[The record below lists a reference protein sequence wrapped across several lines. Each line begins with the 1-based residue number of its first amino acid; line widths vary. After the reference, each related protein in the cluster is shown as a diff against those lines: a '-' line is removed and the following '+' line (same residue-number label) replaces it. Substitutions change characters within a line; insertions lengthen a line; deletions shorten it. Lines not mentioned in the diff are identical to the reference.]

1 MRLLRLVVLISLV
14 ALCGRGGMAQT
25 EPRIPPEAGQTEAS
39 RLIHS
44 IQQLLIAKGLCADR
58 ADCVRKQYALAAT
71 VYAGLNVY
79 VYQLSDPE
87 LLSDVIKQ
95 CALVVF
101 RRPDIGRIEL
111 KIYTISKAEHLD
123 TPFYVRVPHK
133 AVTFEN

>member
-111 KIYTISKAEHLD
+111 KIYTISKTEHLD

-133 AVTFEN
+133 AVTIEN

>member
-14 ALCGRGGMAQT
+14 ALCGRGGMAQM

-95 CALVVF
+95 CALVAF

-111 KIYTISKAEHLD
+111 KIYTISKDEHLD
-123 TPFYVRVPHK
+123 TPFYVRVPHR
-133 AVTFEN
+133 AVTIEN

>member
-58 ADCVRKQYALAAT
+58 ALFEGQGAMELEAMAES
-71 VYAGLNVY
+71 
-79 VYQLSDPE
+79 YQLSGDETPYLFSITEQPTGLLYLDSSPMWVALLEDLIQQSPE
-87 LLSDVIKQ
+87 
-95 CALVVF
+95 
-101 RRPDIGRIEL
+101 R
-111 KIYTISKAEHLD
+111 
-123 TPFYVRVPHK
+123 VRVSAK
-133 AVTFEN
+133 RSGAA